1 MKVNV
6 WDCGEVTSRSRN
18 SEEKEYHFVE
28 LGVDI
33 AVSEEAALGSGMVGP
48 NAHAVARCVN

>member
-33 AVSEEAALGSGMVGP
+33 AVSEEAALGSGMVDP